1 VLTNAT
7 AGAMLWIEATDWA
20 LEQFLGLPRPQ
31 VTTIAVD
38 RAHLIEYAGEYVVPD
53 GSEMVRVQLEGD
65 TLRLAWLVAG
75 QAVAESPLRFIGDD
89 LATVTA
95 MGLTALTDFVRD
107 DTGRLAWIR
116 FIGRLIPGRRS
127 CYTTSA
133 CG

>member
-53 GSEMVRVQLEGD
+53 GSEMVRVQLEED

-116 FIGRLIPGRRS
+116 FIGRLIPRA
-127 CYTTSA
+127 T
-133 CG
+133 